1 MRSTASVSRPFL
13 VALVVGVVA
22 LVAGVVTGIA
32 GGTFF
37 SAYLVAFVFWT
48 GLSLGGLV
56 LLLVNHM
63 AGGSWGA
70 VIRRPL
76 EAMVSVIP
84 LTALFFVPLVFGI
97 GALYPWSDPAYLA
110 THPTVAFKTGYLN
123 SVGYVLRSL
132 LFFAIWTL
140 MAWFY
145 LRGAREQDA
154 ATPAEAGRIAYR
166 LRSVAGLGVVV
177 YILTM
182 TFASIDWGMSL
193 NPEWWSGIY
202 GVIFMI
208 SQAITAMAFVILTMV
223 TLARSVPEI
232 DRLLTWKRL
241 QDLGNFMLGF
251 TMFWAY
257 VNISQL
263 IIQWTNNIV
272 ETNQFYVLRFYAE
285 PWTGMGIYLAVAGFA
300 IPFLLLLSRWVKRH
314 RAALSILV
322 GWALVNQAI
331 HAYWYLAPES
341 GRIGLPGLTDVLLFV
356 GLGGLWMA
364 VFLRSLASRSLVPV
378 HDPRLLP
385 PPAPARARD
394 HVPAERGPEANHA

>member
-22 LVAGVVTGIA
+22 LVAGAVTGIA

-48 GLSLGGLV
+48 GLSLGALV

-166 LRSVAGLGVVV
+166 LRSVAGLGIVV
-177 YILTM
+177 YVLTM
-182 TFASIDWGMSL
+182 TFA
-193 NPEWWSGIY
+193 
-202 GVIFMI
+202 
-208 SQAITAMAFVILTMV
+208 
-223 TLARSVPEI
+223 
-232 DRLLTWKRL
+232 
-241 QDLGNFMLGF
+241 
-251 TMFWAY
+251 
-257 VNISQL
+257 
-263 IIQWTNNIV
+263 
-272 ETNQFYVLRFYAE
+272 
-285 PWTGMGIYLAVAGFA
+285 
-300 IPFLLLLSRWVKRH
+300 
-314 RAALSILV
+314 
-322 GWALVNQAI
+322 
-331 HAYWYLAPES
+331 
-341 GRIGLPGLTDVLLFV
+341 
-356 GLGGLWMA
+356 
-364 VFLRSLASRSLVPV
+364 
-378 HDPRLLP
+378 
-385 PPAPARARD
+385 
-394 HVPAERGPEANHA
+394 